1 MSRCPRSRH
10 TLTKREEKRL
20 RQRLPSVAKTKH
32 VFAPIEQILRDLKA
46 KSYERTE
53 RGTPVVLNRDGTAV
67 PTMVAVDGWFDFW
80 KALAAQYQPSIS
92 FDCVDLLVL
101 SLRRGPSYVKPNMI
115 EDIRSLLVE
124 LKKLYASLPLDVT
137 DNLVTDVKL
146 ASYLQFDRE
155 TIFDKW
161 PELRKEV
168 S

>member
-1 MSRCPRSRH
+1 M
-10 TLTKREEKRL
+10 
-20 RQRLPSVAKTKH
+20 
-32 VFAPIEQILRDLKA
+32 
-46 KSYERTE
+46 
-53 RGTPVVLNRDGTAV
+53 
-67 PTMVAVDGWFDFW
+67 
-80 KALAAQYQPSIS
+80 
-92 FDCVDLLVL
+92 L

-115 EDIRSLLVE
+115 EDIRGLLVE